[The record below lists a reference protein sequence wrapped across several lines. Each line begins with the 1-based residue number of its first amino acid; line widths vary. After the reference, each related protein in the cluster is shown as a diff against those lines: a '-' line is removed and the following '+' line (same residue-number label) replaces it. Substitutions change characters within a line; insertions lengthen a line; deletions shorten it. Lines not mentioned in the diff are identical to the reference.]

1 MAVFSRI
8 TLLAGTAARCV
19 HAMNR
24 RGLAMANP
32 TATFKTTKGEFKVE
46 LFQDQLPITTSN
58 FKDLATSGFYDG
70 LTFHRV
76 IKGFMCQFGCPNSA
90 NPQSPIA
97 GTGGP
102 PGNTQ
107 YTLPDGSVIQ
117 RDGGGNIPDELVG
130 ELSNEVGT
138 ISMANTG
145 APNSGGSQFFLN
157 TKHNAFLDYFDNS
170 TPSKHPVFGCCR
182 RLISTRRASYRSHA
196 GKVVDGMDVVS
207 AIEGVPTDG
216 RDKPIDAVRVESIT
230 IAE

>member
-130 ELSNEVGT
+130 EISNEVGT

-216 RDKPIDAVRVESIT
+216 RDKPIDAVRVETIT
-230 IAE
+230 IEE

>member
-130 ELSNEVGT
+130 EISNEVGT

-182 RLISTRRASYRSHA
+182 RLISTRRVSYRSNA
-196 GKVVDGMDVVS
+196 GKVVEGMEVVKE
-207 AIEGVPTDG
+207 IEGVPTDG

-230 IAE
+230 IEE

>member
-130 ELSNEVGT
+130 EISNEVGT

-216 RDKPIDAVRVESIT
+216 RDKPVDAVRVESIT

>member
-70 LTFHRV
+70 LTLPPL

-107 YTLPDGSVIQ
+107 YTCLMVASSS
-117 RDGGGNIPDELVG
+117 DGGGNIPDELVG
-130 ELSNEVGT
+130 EISNEVGT

-145 APNSGGSQFFLN
+145 APNS
-157 TKHNAFLDYFDNS
+157 
-170 TPSKHPVFGCCR
+170 R
-182 RLISTRRASYRSHA
+182 RLAVLPQHEAQRVPRLLRQQHAVEAPGFRQGRRRH
-196 GKVVDGMDVVS
+196 GRRHCDRRRPDGWPGQAD
-207 AIEGVPTDG
+207 
-216 RDKPIDAVRVESIT
+216 
-230 IAE
+230 

>member
-1 MAVFSRI
+1 M
-8 TLLAGTAARCV
+8 
-19 HAMNR
+19 
-24 RGLAMANP
+24 
-32 TATFKTTKGEFKVE
+32 K
-46 LFQDQLPITTSN
+46 
-58 FKDLATSGFYDG
+58 
-70 LTFHRV
+70 
-76 IKGFMCQFGCPNSA
+76 
-90 NPQSPIA
+90 
-97 GTGGP
+97 
-102 PGNTQ
+102 
-107 YTLPDGSVIQ
+107 

-182 RLISTRRASYRSHA
+182 RLISTRRVSYRSHA

>member
-1 MAVFSRI
+1 
-8 TLLAGTAARCV
+8 
-19 HAMNR
+19 
-24 RGLAMANP
+24 MANP
-32 TATFKTTKGEFKVE
+32 VAKFKTSKGEFKVE
-46 LFQDQLPITTSN
+46 LFEDKLPITTSN

-76 IKGFMCQFGCPNSA
+76 IPNFMCQFGCPNSA

-102 PGNTQ
+102 PGNTEFA
-107 YTLPDGSVIQ
+107 LPDGSKVK

-170 TPSKHPVFGCCR
+170 TPSKHPVFG
-182 RLISTRRASYRSHA
+182 
-196 GKVVDGMDVVS
+196 KVVEGMDIVKE
-207 AIEGVPTDG
+207 IEGVPTDG
-216 RDKPIDAVRVESIT
+216 RDKPIDAVRVETIT
-230 IAE
+230 IEE

>member
-1 MAVFSRI
+1 MSR
-8 TLLAGTAARCV
+8 AR
-19 HAMNR
+19 AR
-24 RGLAMANP
+24 SSKGD
-32 TATFKTTKGEFKVE
+32 FKAE
-46 LFQDQLPITTSN
+46 LFMDKLPITCSN
-58 FKDLATSGFYDG
+58 FADLANTGATHVAARASHAAWCTDRTGCALATGFYDG
-70 LTFHRV
+70 LSFHRV
-76 IKGFMCQFGCPNSA
+76 IRGFMCQFGCPNSA

-130 ELSNEVGT
+130 EISNEVGT

-170 TPSKHPVFGCCR
+170 TPSKHPVFG
-182 RLISTRRASYRSHA
+182 
-196 GKVVDGMDVVS
+196 KVVDGMDVVS

>member
-1 MAVFSRI
+1 MSARTRSMTAKITAQVMRDSRFLRGWPPPFS
-8 TLLAGTAARCV
+8 
-19 HAMNR
+19 
-24 RGLAMANP
+24 
-32 TATFKTTKGEFKVE
+32 KV
-46 LFQDQLPITTSN
+46 
-58 FKDLATSGFYDG
+58 K
-70 LTFHRV
+70 
-76 IKGFMCQFGCPNSA
+76 
-90 NPQSPIA
+90 
-97 GTGGP
+97 
-102 PGNTQ
+102 
-107 YTLPDGSVIQ
+107 

-170 TPSKHPVFGCCR
+170 TPSKHPVFG
-182 RLISTRRASYRSHA
+182 
-196 GKVVDGMDVVS
+196 KVVDGMDVVS

>member
-1 MAVFSRI
+1 M
-8 TLLAGTAARCV
+8 
-19 HAMNR
+19 
-24 RGLAMANP
+24 
-32 TATFKTTKGEFKVE
+32 K
-46 LFQDQLPITTSN
+46 
-58 FKDLATSGFYDG
+58 
-70 LTFHRV
+70 
-76 IKGFMCQFGCPNSA
+76 
-90 NPQSPIA
+90 
-97 GTGGP
+97 
-102 PGNTQ
+102 
-107 YTLPDGSVIQ
+107 

-170 TPSKHPVFGCCR
+170 TPSKHPVFGCYR

>member
-1 MAVFSRI
+1 MGSGMDRRAFSSTNCR
-8 TLLAGTAARCV
+8 AGVIIMISRVETFTRAA
-19 HAMNR
+19 ASASR
-24 RGLAMANP
+24 R
-32 TATFKTTKGEFKVE
+32 
-46 LFQDQLPITTSN
+46 
-58 FKDLATSGFYDG
+58 
-70 LTFHRV
+70 
-76 IKGFMCQFGCPNSA
+76 
-90 NPQSPIA
+90 
-97 GTGGP
+97 
-102 PGNTQ
+102 PG
-107 YTLPDGSVIQ
+107 
-117 RDGGGNIPDELVG
+117 
-130 ELSNEVGT
+130 
-138 ISMANTG
+138 ANTG

>member
-76 IKGFMCQFGCPNSA
+76 IPNFMCQFGCPNSA

-102 PGNTQ
+102 PGNTEFA
-107 YTLPDGSVIQ
+107 LPDGSKVK
-117 RDGGGNIPDELVG
+117 RDGGANIPDELVG

-182 RLISTRRASYRSHA
+182 RLISTRRVSYRSHA
-196 GKVVDGMDVVS
+196 GKVVEGMDIVT

-230 IAE
+230 IEE

>member
-1 MAVFSRI
+1 M
-8 TLLAGTAARCV
+8 
-19 HAMNR
+19 
-24 RGLAMANP
+24 
-32 TATFKTTKGEFKVE
+32 K
-46 LFQDQLPITTSN
+46 
-58 FKDLATSGFYDG
+58 
-70 LTFHRV
+70 
-76 IKGFMCQFGCPNSA
+76 
-90 NPQSPIA
+90 
-97 GTGGP
+97 
-102 PGNTQ
+102 
-107 YTLPDGSVIQ
+107 

-170 TPSKHPVFGCCR
+170 TPSKHPVFGGCR
-182 RLISTRRASYRSHA
+182 RLISTRRVSYRSHA

>member
-130 ELSNEVGT
+130 EISNEVGT

-182 RLISTRRASYRSHA
+182 RLISTRRVSYRSHA

>member
-130 ELSNEVGT
+130 EISNEVGT

>member
-130 ELSNEVGT
+130 EISNEVGT

-182 RLISTRRASYRSHA
+182 RLISTRRVSYRSHA
-196 GKVVDGMDVVS
+196 GKVVEGMDIVS

>member
-1 MAVFSRI
+1 MSRARPRI
-8 TLLAGTAARCV
+8 LARSRRRSDGRCTQV
-19 HAMNR
+19 AK
-24 RGLAMANP
+24 
-32 TATFKTTKGEFKVE
+32 FKTSKGEFKVE
-46 LFQDQLPITTSN
+46 LFEDKLPITTSN

-76 IKGFMCQFGCPNSA
+76 IPNFMCQFGCPNSA

-102 PGNTQ
+102 AGNTEF
-107 YTLPDGSVIQ
+107 TLPDGSTVK